1 MLVNPN
7 VDLRSLDK
15 ECHVAP
21 TEREQIDKIKGD
33 FIYYC
38 DIIDH
43 GYTGLI
49 KEDMID
55 DIIGSIVVWIVSRKL
70 LPYSEIKE
78 GFKAYGLKDL
88 LLNHSELCRPL
99 FVRRPLTGLLVP
111 EAKLI
116 LHEQRLVSV
125 KQQPACLCP

>member
-1 MLVNPN
+1 MIKSRVI
-7 VDLRSLDK
+7 SLTI
-15 ECHVAP
+15 V
-21 TEREQIDKIKGD
+21 TLLITVS
-33 FIYYC
+33 
-38 DIIDH
+38 
-43 GYTGLI
+43 TGLI
-49 KEDMID
+49 KEDMIN
-55 DIIGSIVVWIVSRKL
+55 DIIGSIVVCIVSRKL
-70 LPYSEIKE
+70 LSYGEIKE

-125 KQQPACLCP
+125 KQQPACSLKYQ